1 MKICLITS
9 TRADFGLLKNL
20 ISELLKNNFNCKL
33 IACGTHF
40 AKVYGKTFTEIQN
53 SKIYIDKKIKIP
65 LKKDNAQGIAFSM
78 SQHLPRVA
86 NALNELKPDLVIV
99 LGDRYEILAA
109 TISAYIS
116 RIPIAHIHGG
126 EVTQG
131 VLDDAFRHSITKMS
145 HIHFV
150 ANKIYK
156 NRVIQLGESP
166 KNIHVVGGL
175 GVDSIKKVNFFSKE
189 TLEKKFKIKFKRKNL
204 LINFHPETIEKR
216 KTILHIKELLAAL
229 KRLKDTLLI
238 FTSPGA
244 DLENK
249 IIIKHIKT
257 FVNNN
262 SNAFF
267 YKSLGQDNYYS
278 FLNFIDG
285 VIGNSSSGLL
295 EVPTFKKAT
304 INIGNR
310 QAGRLLSKSV
320 INVSIKRAAILKSI
334 NKIYSHKFQK
344 IIQKSNN
351 PYGKFGASVRIV
363 KIIKRLRLNNLFN
376 KKFYDLKN
384 K

>member
-1 MKICLITS
+1 
-9 TRADFGLLKNL
+9 
-20 ISELLKNNFNCKL
+20 
-33 IACGTHF
+33 
-40 AKVYGKTFTEIQN
+40 
-53 SKIYIDKKIKIP
+53 
-65 LKKDNAQGIAFSM
+65 
-78 SQHLPRVA
+78 
-86 NALNELKPDLVIV
+86 
-99 LGDRYEILAA
+99 
-109 TISAYIS
+109 
-116 RIPIAHIHGG
+116 
-126 EVTQG
+126 
-131 VLDDAFRHSITKMS
+131 MS

-278 FLNFIDG
+278 FLNLIDG

-363 KIIKRLRLNNLFN
+363 KIIKRLRFNNLFN
-376 KKFYDLKN
+376 KKFYDLKS

>member
-1 MKICLITS
+1 
-9 TRADFGLLKNL
+9 
-20 ISELLKNNFNCKL
+20 
-33 IACGTHF
+33 
-40 AKVYGKTFTEIQN
+40 
-53 SKIYIDKKIKIP
+53 
-65 LKKDNAQGIAFSM
+65 
-78 SQHLPRVA
+78 
-86 NALNELKPDLVIV
+86 
-99 LGDRYEILAA
+99 
-109 TISAYIS
+109 
-116 RIPIAHIHGG
+116 
-126 EVTQG
+126 
-131 VLDDAFRHSITKMS
+131 MS

-175 GVDSIKKVNFFSKE
+175 GVDSIKKANFFSKE

-204 LINFHPETIEKR
+204 LINFHPETMEKR

-257 FVNNN
+257 FVKNN

-334 NKIYSHKFQK
+334 NKIYSHKFQQ
-344 IIQKSNN
+344 IIKKSNN
-351 PYGKFGASVRIV
+351 PYGKFGASARIV
-363 KIIKRLRLNNLFN
+363 KIIKTLKFNNLFN
-376 KKFYDLKN
+376 KKFYDLKS